1 MTSQPP
7 ESPAAAVE
15 AFPTLTTEQL
25 VRLRSYGTPQA
36 VAVGDAVFEAGDRSM
51 DLVVIDE
58 GRVDIV
64 RAATHQRPEEVV
76 ATHGARRFLGKLTML
91 IGQIVCLTE
100 RVVEAGH
107 IHRISPQRFRRL
119 MDADPE
125 LSDLLLRA
133 FLARRVFPRAGAAAQ
148 ALEIVGSSLS
158 AATLALR
165 TYAARQLLCR
175 RWGQIA

>member
-36 VAVGDAVFEAGDRSM
+36 VAVGDAVFEAGGKSM

-76 ATHGARRFLGKLTML
+76 ATHGAGRFLGKLTML
-91 IGQIVCLTE
+91 IGQIVYLTE

-119 MDADPE
+119 MDR
-125 LSDLLLRA
+125 S
-133 FLARRVFPRAGAAAQ
+133 
-148 ALEIVGSSLS
+148 
-158 AATLALR
+158 
-165 TYAARQLLCR
+165 
-175 RWGQIA
+175 